1 MTTSKHLNK
10 IFTGVIFLLAIIIS
24 NSCSKDDNPDT
35 TLTGGGGPGANEV
48 FIQSN
53 SFSPSSITVTA
64 GTTIKWTN
72 KDGIAHT
79 VTSNT
84 NIFDSGTINSGG
96 TFSFTFA
103 SAGTFSYYCKL
114 HPAMVAAVVVNQ

>member
-1 MTTSKHLNK
+1 MTTSKQLNK
-10 IFTGVIFLLAIIIS
+10 IFTGMIFLLAIILS

-35 TLTGGGGPGANEV
+35 TGGGPGANEV

-53 SFSPSSITVTA
+53 SFSPASITVTA

-72 KDGIAHT
+72 KDDVAHT

-84 NIFDSGTINSGG
+84 NVFDSGTIISGG

-103 SAGTFSYYCKL
+103 TAGTFSYYCKL

>member
-1 MTTSKHLNK
+1 M
-10 IFTGVIFLLAIIIS
+10 IFLLAIMVS
-24 NSCSKDDNPDT
+24 NSCSKSDNTDT
-35 TLTGGGGPGANEV
+35 TLPGGGGPGANEV

-103 SAGTFSYYCKL
+103 TAGTYPYYCKI
-114 HPAMVAAVVVNQ
+114 HPAMVAAVTVN

>member
-1 MTTSKHLNK
+1 MKTLKHANK
-10 IFTGVIFLLAIIIS
+10 IVTGMIFLLAIMIS
-24 NSCSKDDNPDT
+24 NSCSKSNNTDT

-64 GTTIKWTN
+64 GTTIRWTN

-84 NIFDSGTINSGG
+84 NVFDSGTINSGG

-103 SAGTFSYYCKL
+103 SAGTYPYYCKI
-114 HPAMVAAVVVNQ
+114 HPAMVAAVTVN

>member
-1 MTTSKHLNK
+1 MKTLKHLGR
-10 IFTGVIFLLAIIIS
+10 IFTGMIFLLAIMIS
-24 NSCSKDDNPDT
+24 NSCSKSDNTDT
-35 TLTGGGGPGANEV
+35 TLPGGGPGANEV

-84 NIFDSGTINSGG
+84 NVFDSGTINSGG

-103 SAGTFSYYCKL
+103 TAGTYPYYCKI
-114 HPAMVAAVVVNQ
+114 HPSMIASVSVN

>member
-1 MTTSKHLNK
+1 MKTSKQFSRILS
-10 IFTGVIFLLAIIIS
+10 GMIFLSAILLS
-24 NSCSKDDNPDT
+24 NSCSKDNNPDT
-35 TLTGGGGPGANEV
+35 TLPGGGGPGANEV

-53 SFSPSSITVTA
+53 AFSPSSITVTA

-84 NIFDSGTINSGG
+84 NIFDSGTIPAGG
-96 TFSFTFA
+96 TFSYTFA
-103 SAGTFSYYCKL
+103 SAGTFPYYCKI
-114 HPAMVAAVVVNQ
+114 HPSMVAGVTVN

>member
-1 MTTSKHLNK
+1 MITSKHLNK
-10 IFTGVIFLLAIIIS
+10 ILTGVSLLVVTILS
-24 NSCSKDDNPDT
+24 NGCSKDENPDT
-35 TLTGGGGPGANEV
+35 TPTGGGGPGANEV

-72 KDGIAHT
+72 KDGLAHT

-103 SAGTFSYYCKL
+103 TAGTISYYCKI
-114 HPAMVAAVVVNQ
+114 HPAMIAAVTVN